1 MKLKNIFFASILA
14 SSAVLSTAQAK
25 SSSQERANEKLVVTF
40 YQQLFGDK
48 NLEAIDKYL
57 AEDYIQ
63 HNPTVPD
70 GRAPLKAAVS
80 QWFSGTAKE
89 KVDIVHSA
97 VKGDIVFLHVRNARP
112 DGGINAVVDIF
123 RVHKGKVV
131 EHWDVIQDAPATSA
145 NAHPM
150 F

>member
-1 MKLKNIFFASILA
+1 MTIKNILFTSILA
-14 SSAVLSTAQAK
+14 SSALLSTAHAK
-25 SSSQERANEKLVVTF
+25 SSSLERANEKLVITF
-40 YQQLFGDK
+40 FQELFGDK

-57 AEDYIQ
+57 SEDYIQ

-70 GRAPLKAAVS
+70 GRAPLKAAAKE
-80 QWFSGTAKE
+80 WFAGAPKE
-89 KVDIVHSA
+89 KVDIVRSA
-97 VKGDIVFLHVRNARP
+97 VKGDTVFLHVRNKRP

-123 RVHKGKVV
+123 RVKNGKIV